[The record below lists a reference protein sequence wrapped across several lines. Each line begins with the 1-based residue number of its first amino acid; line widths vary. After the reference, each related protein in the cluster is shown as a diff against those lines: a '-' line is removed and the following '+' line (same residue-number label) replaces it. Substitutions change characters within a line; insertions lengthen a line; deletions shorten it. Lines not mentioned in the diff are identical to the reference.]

1 MKIIGGRGGVGAE
14 DAAPGILSSS
24 TSLVERSIFSVF
36 FSGLMAMEMCAK
48 DLFELSIRFFKE
60 NDVRIERIV
69 FNSIN
74 ALGGAATNE

>member
-1 MKIIGGRGGVGAE
+1 
-14 DAAPGILSSS
+14 
-24 TSLVERSIFSVF
+24 
-36 FSGLMAMEMCAK
+36 MAMEMCAK